1 MKPYILQIEHLKR
14 ISEGRYIAHIDITD
28 SSKHCLTSIPYT
40 MIAIDAI
47 NEEFAKKIAE
57 IRMEEMMITDESELD
72 SIYNNSTMFG
82 IRCRTMFGI
91 KKKYE
96 SLIIEMYEL
105 RTKQENL
112 LTDLVKNAQ
121 TSIKEGLDIKN
132 MGIEVNLDGE
142 QGYLVYAIR
151 AGNEWGL
158 ELKIRN
164 KDTNEYEWLIIY
176 EFDARTAEKI
186 LSAIMENV

>member
-1 MKPYILQIEHLKR
+1 MKPYILQIEHIER
-14 ISEGRYIAHIDITD
+14 ISGGRYVAHIDITD
-28 SSKHCLTSIPYT
+28 SGKHCLTRIPYT
-40 MIAIDAI
+40 MITIDAI

-72 SIYNNSTMFG
+72 SIYNNSK
-82 IRCRTMFGI
+82 MFGI

-112 LTDLVKNAQ
+112 LTEIVKKEQ

-151 AGNEWGL
+151 TVNEWGL

>member
-1 MKPYILQIEHLKR
+1 MKPYILQIEHIER
-14 ISEGRYIAHIDITD
+14 VSGGRYVARIDITD
-28 SSKHCLTSIPYT
+28 SGKHCLTRIPYT
-40 MIAIDAI
+40 MITIDAI

-72 SIYNNSTMFG
+72 SIFYNNSK
-82 IRCRTMFGI
+82 MFGI

-151 AGNEWGL
+151 TGNEWGL

-186 LSAIMENV
+186 LSAIMENI

>member
-1 MKPYILQIEHLKR
+1 MKPYILQIEHIER
-14 ISEGRYIAHIDITD
+14 ISGGRYVAHIDITD
-28 SSKHCLTSIPYT
+28 SGKHCLTRIPYT
-40 MIAIDAI
+40 MITIDAI

-72 SIYNNSTMFG
+72 SIYNNSK
-82 IRCRTMFGI
+82 MFGI

-112 LTDLVKNAQ
+112 LTEIVKKEQ

-151 AGNEWGL
+151 TGNEWGL

-164 KDTNEYEWLIIY
+164 KDTIEYEWLIIY

>member
-1 MKPYILQIEHLKR
+1 MKPYILQIEHIER
-14 ISEGRYIAHIDITD
+14 ISGGRYVAHIDITD
-28 SSKHCLTSIPYT
+28 SGKHCLTRIPYT
-40 MIAIDAI
+40 MITIDAI

-72 SIYNNSTMFG
+72 SIYNNSK
-82 IRCRTMFGI
+82 MFGI

-112 LTDLVKNAQ
+112 LTEIVKKEQ

-132 MGIEVNLDGE
+132 MGIEVNIDGE

-151 AGNEWGL
+151 TGNEWGL

>member
-1 MKPYILQIEHLKR
+1 MKPYILQIEHLER
-14 ISEGRYIAHIDITD
+14 VSGGRYVAHIDITD
-28 SSKHCLTSIPYT
+28 SGKHCLTRIPYT

-57 IRMEEMMITDESELD
+57 IRMEEMMITDESKLD
-72 SIYNNSTMFG
+72 SIYNNSK
-82 IRCRTMFGI
+82 MFGI

-112 LTDLVKNAQ
+112 LTEIVKKEQ

-151 AGNEWGL
+151 TGNEWGL

-164 KDTNEYEWLIIY
+164 IDTNEYEWLLIY

>member
-1 MKPYILQIEHLKR
+1 MKPYILQIEHIER
-14 ISEGRYIAHIDITD
+14 ISGGRYVANIDITD
-28 SSKHCLTSIPYT
+28 SGKHCLTRIPYT
-40 MIAIDAI
+40 MITIDAI

-72 SIYNNSTMFG
+72 SIYNNSK
-82 IRCRTMFGI
+82 MFGI

-112 LTDLVKNAQ
+112 LTEIVKKEQ

-151 AGNEWGL
+151 TGNEWGL

>member
-82 IRCRTMFGI
+82 I
-91 KKKYE
+91 KNKYE
-96 SLIIEMYEL
+96 CLIIEMYEL

-121 TSIKEGLDIKN
+121 TSIKEGLDI
-132 MGIEVNLDGE
+132 
-142 QGYLVYAIR
+142 
-151 AGNEWGL
+151 
-158 ELKIRN
+158 
-164 KDTNEYEWLIIY
+164 
-176 EFDARTAEKI
+176 
-186 LSAIMENV
+186 

>member
-1 MKPYILQIEHLKR
+1 MKPYILQIEHIER
-14 ISEGRYIAHIDITD
+14 ISGGRYVAHIDITD
-28 SSKHCLTSIPYT
+28 SGKHCLTRIPYT
-40 MIAIDAI
+40 MITIDAI

-72 SIYNNSTMFG
+72 SIYNNSK
-82 IRCRTMFGI
+82 MFGI

-112 LTDLVKNAQ
+112 LTEIVKKEQ

-151 AGNEWGL
+151 TGNEWGL

>member
-1 MKPYILQIEHLKR
+1 MKPYILQIEHLER
-14 ISEGRYIAHIDITD
+14 VSGGRYVAHIDITD

-57 IRMEEMMITDESELD
+57 IRMEEMMITDESKLD
-72 SIYNNSTMFG
+72 SIYNNS
-82 IRCRTMFGI
+82 TMFGI

-151 AGNEWGL
+151 TGNEWGL

-164 KDTNEYEWLIIY
+164 KDTNEYEWLLIY

-186 LSAIMENV
+186 LSAIMEGV

>member
-1 MKPYILQIEHLKR
+1 MKPYILQIEHIER
-14 ISEGRYIAHIDITD
+14 ISGGRYVAHIDITD
-28 SSKHCLTSIPYT
+28 SGKHCLTRIPYT
-40 MIAIDAI
+40 MITIDAI

-72 SIYNNSTMFG
+72 SIYNNSK
-82 IRCRTMFGI
+82 MFGI

-112 LTDLVKNAQ
+112 LTEIVKKEQ
-121 TSIKEGLDIKN
+121 TSIKEELDIKN

-151 AGNEWGL
+151 TGNEWGL

>member
-1 MKPYILQIEHLKR
+1 
-14 ISEGRYIAHIDITD
+14 
-28 SSKHCLTSIPYT
+28 
-40 MIAIDAI
+40 
-47 NEEFAKKIAE
+47 
-57 IRMEEMMITDESELD
+57 
-72 SIYNNSTMFG
+72 
-82 IRCRTMFGI
+82 
-91 KKKYE
+91 
-96 SLIIEMYEL
+96 
-105 RTKQENL
+105 
-112 LTDLVKNAQ
+112 
-121 TSIKEGLDIKN
+121 

-151 AGNEWGL
+151 TGNEWGL

>member
-1 MKPYILQIEHLKR
+1 MKPYILQIEHLER
-14 ISEGRYIAHIDITD
+14 ISGGRYVAHIDITD
-28 SSKHCLTSIPYT
+28 SGKHCLTRIPYT

-57 IRMEEMMITDESELD
+57 IRMEEMMITDESKLD
-72 SIYNNSTMFG
+72 SIFYNNSK
-82 IRCRTMFGI
+82 MFGI

-151 AGNEWGL
+151 TGNEWGL

-186 LSAIMENV
+186 LSAIMEGV